1 MAPLLLF
8 SNLRDSPGFEL
19 TQPYQFFCLSVS
31 IVPHTL
37 PMYRMSTCIF
47 STSHLPLPNSCSYS
61 VELLSF
67 DLGIRGQHFVC
78 NLLWCSCLFTTF
90 PQRFSLDKGRRN
102 LTRLAGGCTRSSPS
116 GDGSPRRVFSI
127 RRGIWGLNPAG
138 HNQRIILLKK
148 KKKCQKSLLTCASV
162 Q

>member
-78 NLLWCSCLFTTF
+78 KPSVVQLPLYDFPSTLLFRQGQEKSY
-90 PQRFSLDKGRRN
+90 KVG
-102 LTRLAGGCTRSSPS
+102 
-116 GDGSPRRVFSI
+116 
-127 RRGIWGLNPAG
+127 WGLY
-138 HNQRIILLKK
+138 
-148 KKKCQKSLLTCASV
+148 
-162 Q
+162 